1 MSGKLLYS
9 YLKRH
14 YKVIIL
20 FSLFVLIFAAVFS
33 LYNLELEAVLY
44 AALLCLCLGIA
55 AFGFGLWRYAVR
67 HKELTELM
75 QNIEIGIDGL
85 PDPNVRIEA
94 DYQNMLRELYAM
106 NLKIRCE
113 ADSARRD
120 TEDYYTLWVHQ
131 IKTPIAAMR
140 LLLAEDSGTNNSLLL
155 AELFKTEQYV
165 DMVLQYVRLS
175 SDSSDLLLKKHSLDD
190 IIKGSLRKYA
200 RLFALKK
207 LEFSFTET
215 ELTVLTD
222 EKWLAFV
229 IEQIFS
235 NSLKYTNSGKISIYA
250 EGDALV
256 IEDTGIGIR
265 AEDLP
270 RVCEK
275 GYTGASGRADKKSSG
290 IGLFL
295 CKSILKKLGHGLEI
309 TSSVGVGTKVKID
322 FHADNVIFE

>member
-1 MSGKLLYS
+1 MFFS

-20 FSLFVLIFAAVFS
+20 FAMFVLIFAVVFS
-33 LYNLELEAVLY
+33 LYNLEVEAVFY
-44 AALLCLCLGIA
+44 AALLCLCVGIV
-55 AFGFGLWRYAVR
+55 AFCFGLWHYIAH
-67 HKELTELM
+67 HKALMELM
-75 QNIEIGIDGL
+75 QNIELGLYRL
-85 PDPNVRIEA
+85 PDPNGSVEE
-94 DYQNMLRELYAM
+94 DYQDMLRMLYAL

-120 TEDYYTLWVHQ
+120 TEDYYTLWAHQ

-140 LLLAEDSGTNNSLLL
+140 LLLAEDVSENNSLLL
-155 AELFKTEQYV
+155 GELFKTEQYV

-175 SDSSDLLLKKHSLDD
+175 SESSDLLLKRSSLDD

-200 RLFALKK
+200 RLFALKN
-207 LEFSFTET
+207 LDFSFMET
-215 ELTVLTD
+215 GLAVLTD

-235 NSLKYTNSGKISIYA
+235 NSLKYTNSGKISLYA
-250 EGDALV
+250 EGETLV

-275 GYTGASGRADKKSSG
+275 GYTGASGRADKKSTG

-295 CKSILKKLGHGLEI
+295 CKSILTKLGHGLEI
-309 TSSVGVGTKVKID
+309 SSKVGVGTKVKID
-322 FHADNVIFE
+322 LHNENVTFE

>member
-1 MSGKLLYS
+1 MRGNLFFS
-9 YLKRH
+9 YLNRH

-20 FSLFVLIFAAVFS
+20 FALFVLIFVLVFS
-33 LYNLELEAVLY
+33 LYNLEVEAVFY
-44 AALLCLCLGIA
+44 AALLCLCVGII
-55 AFGFGLWRYAVR
+55 AFGFGLWQYTTR
-67 HKELTELM
+67 HKALIELM

-85 PDPNVRIEA
+85 PDPSGKIEA
-94 DYQNMLRELYAM
+94 DYQNMLRKLYAQS
-106 NLKIRCE
+106 LRIRCE
-113 ADSARRD
+113 VDSARRD

-140 LLLAEDSGTNNSLLL
+140 LLLAEDSSPNNNLLL
-155 AELFKTEQYV
+155 GELFKTEQYV

-175 SDSSDLLLKKHSLDD
+175 SESCDLLLKKYSLDD

-200 RLFALKK
+200 RLFVLKK

-229 IEQIFS
+229 VEQIFS
-235 NSLKYTNSGKISIYA
+235 NSLKYTSIGKISIYA
-250 EGDALV
+250 EGESLV

-275 GYTGASGRADKKSSG
+275 GYTGASGRADKKSTG

-295 CKSILKKLGHGLEI
+295 CKSILNKLGHELEI
-309 TSSVGVGTKVKID
+309 CSTVGVGTKVKID
-322 FHADNVIFE
+322 LHNKNVTFE

>member
-14 YKVIIL
+14 YKVIVL
-20 FSLFVLIFAAVFS
+20 FSLFVLIFSAVFS
-33 LYNLELEAVLY
+33 LYNLALEAVLY
-44 AALLCLCLGIA
+44 AALLCFCLGIV
-55 AFGFGLWRYAVR
+55 AFGFGLWRYIVR
-67 HKELTELM
+67 HKELEELM
-75 QNIEIGIDGL
+75 QNMETGIDRL
-85 PDPNVRIEA
+85 PEPNGIIEE
-94 DYQNMLRELYAM
+94 DYQNMLRGLYAQ

-140 LLLAEDSGTNNSLLL
+140 LLLAEDGSPNNSLLH

-175 SDSSDLLLKKHSLDD
+175 SEASDLLIKKCSLDN
-190 IIKGSLRKYA
+190 IIRGSLRKYA

-275 GYTGASGRADKKSSG
+275 GYTGASGRADKKSTG

-295 CKSILKKLGHGLEI
+295 CKSILTKLGHGLEI
-309 TSSVGVGTKVKID
+309 TSTVGRGTKVKIKLSR
-322 FHADNVIFE
+322 AELSFE

>member
-1 MSGKLLYS
+1 MLIS

-20 FSLFVLIFAAVFS
+20 FSLFVLIFAIVFA
-33 LYNLELEAVLY
+33 LYDLEVEAILY
-44 AALLCLCLGIA
+44 AGILCFFIGLIA
-55 AFGFGLWRYAVR
+55 FSFGLWHYIAC
-67 HKELTELM
+67 HKALKELMFNVEL
-75 QNIEIGIDGL
+75 GLYGL
-85 PDPNVRIEA
+85 PEPNGQIEA
-94 DYQNMLRELYAM
+94 DYQDMLRTLYAQ
-106 NLKIRCE
+106 NLKVRSE
-113 ADSARRD
+113 SDGARRD

-140 LLLAEDSGTNNSLLL
+140 LLLAEDTGPNTSLLL
-155 AELFKTEQYV
+155 AELFRIEQYV

-175 SDSSDLLLKKHSLDD
+175 SESNDLLIKKCNLDE

-207 LEFSFTET
+207 LEFLFEET
-215 ELTVLTD
+215 HLIVITD

-235 NSLKYTNSGKISIYA
+235 NSLKYTTIGKISIYA
-250 EGDALV
+250 EGDTLI

-275 GYTGASGRADKKSSG
+275 GYTGASGRADKKSTG

-295 CKSILKKLGHGLEI
+295 CKSILTKLGHGLEI
-309 TSSVGVGTKVKID
+309 TSKVGVGTKVTID
-322 FHADNVIFE
+322 LHSEESTYE